1 MSDHSLSSQLCDHSH
16 TLINILRNLMTFAID
31 FISRRAETCLEDSFR
46 VFMSI
51 SPIKNTMSK
60 NRRRPLREM
69 FVEGTVTE
77 DRRMAE
83 TARAK

>member
-1 MSDHSLSSQLCDHSH
+1 
-16 TLINILRNLMTFAID
+16 MTFAVE
-31 FISRRAETCLEDSFR
+31 FHSRRAPWKRAVHSLTSRSFR
-46 VFMSI
+46 VFMCI

-83 TARAK
+83 TAEDTL